1 MIFFYIN
8 VYIYMLLHYRA
19 PLPTK
24 SHFTAMEISQKIEYG
39 IKLLAYFLII
49 IYQLISHCLD
59 HTKYWV
65 DSNVH
70 NQHKCGSKENILKML
85 QDS

>member
-1 MIFFYIN
+1 
-8 VYIYMLLHYRA
+8 MLLHYRA

-49 IYQLISHCLD
+49 VIYQLISHCLD

-70 NQHKCGSKENILKML
+70 NHWVGHIRNDA
-85 QDS
+85 DSPAMVLITQE